1 MGSSPGLFATQ
12 DSWCPRGYMNI
23 KVETTSYY
31 TNPDGKPQ
39 EGLSGT
45 GSPYP
50 ITIDRMRS
58 YNTFPR
64 AYLQGGTTFDITYY
78 MASSFYWLTRHI
90 YGCIS
95 DIYILWIVSKMTFTS
110 MIKEL
115 VLPVSGETGL
125 EAAIVAQ
132 VATYIPN
139 TYQIFDLSCYAESG
153 ELCVVGNIGSTAT
166 DSGYAVPFY
175 AVNTAGQ
182 DVANPTWVVSALD
195 YDIGVSFTL
204 QEENAGLYS
213 LVEIP
218 SASTNWGKELGGRWN
233 DRRQNR

>member
-1 MGSSPGLFATQ
+1 
-12 DSWCPRGYMNI
+12 
-23 KVETTSYY
+23 
-31 TNPDGKPQ
+31 
-39 EGLSGT
+39 
-45 GSPYP
+45 
-50 ITIDRMRS
+50 
-58 YNTFPR
+58 
-64 AYLQGGTTFDITYY
+64 
-78 MASSFYWLTRHI
+78 
-90 YGCIS
+90 
-95 DIYILWIVSKMTFTS
+95 

-115 VLPVSGETGL
+115 VLPASGEANL
-125 EAAIVAQ
+125 ESAIVAQ

-166 DSGYAVPFY
+166 DDRYTVPFY

-218 SASTNWGKELGGRWN
+218 SASTNCCLLYTSPSPR
-233 DRRQNR
+233 DS